1 MAFYSVAFYV
11 SKTALPTDL
20 SPLYE
25 LPTRVDPLDPQ
36 FMLAMVAVVLVS
48 VTLLGLAGRWP
59 AGLAAFAWYAIALA
73 PVGGLVHAGFQLAHD
88 RYSYL
93 SCLGWALL
101 VGGGAMWLVR
111 ARDAGTLRP
120 AYVRVAGAALGVW
133 LVTLAALTWQQ
144 VQVWRDTES
153 LWTHATYATPEC
165 SICHDNYGAVIVNR
179 SIKRPGEELAG
190 LEHFR
195 QALALRPDRDK
206 PNGGLGLALIQ
217 LRRPVEAEAPLRR
230 AAASFPTDVG
240 VLNNLGIALNQQ
252 SRFAEA
258 VPYLRR
264 ALALDE
270 RNITAR
276 ANLGGALAGLGRLD
290 EALTEFRRGAE
301 QDPFAEEPRIGLVLA
316 YRETGDTVEMRKQ
329 LTILRQLRPAT
340 ARDVVARYR
349 L

>member
-1 MAFYSVAFYV
+1 
-11 SKTALPTDL
+11 
-20 SPLYE
+20 
-25 LPTRVDPLDPQ
+25 
-36 FMLAMVAVVLVS
+36 
-48 VTLLGLAGRWP
+48 
-59 AGLAAFAWYAIALA
+59 
-73 PVGGLVHAGFQLAHD
+73 
-88 RYSYL
+88 
-93 SCLGWALL
+93 
-101 VGGGAMWLVR
+101 
-111 ARDAGTLRP
+111 
-120 AYVRVAGAALGVW
+120 VW
-133 LVTLAALTWQQ
+133 H
-144 VQVWRDTES
+144 DTES

-179 SIKRPGEELAG
+179 SIKRPGEELASV
-190 LEHFR
+190 EHFT

-206 PNGGLGLALIQ
+206 PYGGLGLALIQ
-217 LRRPVEAEAPLRR
+217 LHRPVEAEAPLRR

-290 EALTEFRRGAE
+290 EALAEFRRGAV

-329 LTILRQLRPAT
+329 LTILRQLHPAT